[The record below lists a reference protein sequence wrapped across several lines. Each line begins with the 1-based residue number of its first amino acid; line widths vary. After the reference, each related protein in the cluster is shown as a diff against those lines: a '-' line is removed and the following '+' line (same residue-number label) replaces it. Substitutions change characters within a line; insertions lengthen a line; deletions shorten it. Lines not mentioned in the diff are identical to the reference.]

1 MRRPRRSTTQARLA
15 RIEAR
20 LEPDPETPDFS
31 RLPSC
36 TIRFLRDIGKR
47 WRDGQVITPS
57 EAAKL
62 QAAAEKINKQ
72 RDPAGPEGCLRDE
85 VAAKYPHAQ
94 FPCTNCPNQAASTLD
109 VEMTKVRGDS

>member
-1 MRRPRRSTTQARLA
+1 MRRPARAITQARLA

-62 QAAAEKINKQ
+62 QSAAENIDKE
-72 RDPAGPEGCLRDE
+72 RPEDCFRE
-85 VAAKYPHAQ
+85 MVEAKHRYSQ
-94 FPCTNCPNQAASTLD
+94 FPCTNCPRAMSS
-109 VEMTKVRGDS
+109 R

>member
-15 RIEAR
+15 RIETR
-20 LEPDPETPDFS
+20 LGPEPETIDFS
-31 RLPSC
+31 RLASC
-36 TIRFLRDIGKR
+36 TLRWLRDIGRR

-62 QAAAEKINKQ
+62 QSAAENFANE
-72 RDPAGPEGCLRDE
+72 RPEDCFRE
-85 VAAKYPHAQ
+85 MVEAKYPYSK

-109 VEMTKVRGDS
+109 VEITTVGGDS